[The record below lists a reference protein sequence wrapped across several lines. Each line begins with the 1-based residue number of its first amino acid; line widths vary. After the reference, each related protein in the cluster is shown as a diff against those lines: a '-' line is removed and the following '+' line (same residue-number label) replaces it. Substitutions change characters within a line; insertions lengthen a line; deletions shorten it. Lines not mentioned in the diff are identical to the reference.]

1 MYLVPIWVLAGNPT
15 GFSNRTGIRVRKSNP
30 SSGIQIVVH
39 IEKTF
44 TWNLHNKSQGT
55 SRLLI
60 STFTENLI
68 VNLLNYVILHTNI
81 VLFKSEVFTPTL
93 CFVSDKLLK
102 TLLS

>member
-55 SRLLI
+55 SRLFI

-68 VNLLNYVILHTNI
+68 ESI
-81 VLFKSEVFTPTL
+81 KL
-93 CFVSDKLLK
+93 CDITHEYSFI
-102 TLLS
+102 